1 MNSDGDKKRTRNYSI
16 PYIYR
21 NLITTMN
28 RENHLLLPAALLG
41 IITLIVMNYFPVLFQ
56 RRFLNEVTGGGT
68 LRSIGI
74 LAVIY
79 FAVMSISAFLHFLGK
94 FYFEPR
100 INLVRLHFLALLLG
114 KKMKIDLKYIEDSE
128 YMNKI
133 EAAMVSTNGNQTG
146 YEAILRSIFTVP
158 PLFISTIMFSLLLG
172 KLSILIP
179 LLCFLNAFMDF
190 YISRKVETYRYSLK
204 EKEAGYSRLKNM
216 ALNSMSDYSY
226 GKEIRIYG
234 LKDRLI
240 SFFEEK
246 AQNWADIYR
255 SIFTKKFNLGFITS
269 VSSLISD
276 VVIYGIMVRG
286 LINGMTPADFSMYFL
301 AAVSLSQNLKDII
314 PNISSVISE
323 SWYVDDSLTFIN
335 EPLENAGGKITVR
348 PEGPQEIEFKNV
360 TFRYSGTDQDVLK
373 NFSLRIRKGEKLAV
387 VGINGAGKTTLVKLM
402 TGLFEPDEGEI
413 LIGGKNINEY
423 SKDTLFGMF
432 STVFQY
438 VNIMPYDIRTNVTG
452 SDGDLTEETESKVMD
467 VLARAGLG
475 EKVRSLPDGINQK
488 LNKGVYEDAV
498 DLSGGENQKL
508 TIARALYKDGNILI
522 MDEPTAALDALAE
535 QEIYQSLN
543 EMAGSKTA
551 VYISHRLASTRF
563 CDRIILI
570 SGNGIAEEGTHRE
583 LMDKRG
589 RYYDMFITQGKYY
602 QNEEEAV

>member
-432 STVFQY
+432 STVFQF

>member
-100 INLVRLHFLALLLG
+100 INLERLHFLALLLG

-204 EKEAGYSRLKNM
+204 
-216 ALNSMSDYSY
+216 
-226 GKEIRIYG
+226 
-234 LKDRLI
+234 
-240 SFFEEK
+240 
-246 AQNWADIYR
+246 
-255 SIFTKKFNLGFITS
+255 
-269 VSSLISD
+269 
-276 VVIYGIMVRG
+276 
-286 LINGMTPADFSMYFL
+286 
-301 AAVSLSQNLKDII
+301 
-314 PNISSVISE
+314 
-323 SWYVDDSLTFIN
+323 
-335 EPLENAGGKITVR
+335 
-348 PEGPQEIEFKNV
+348 
-360 TFRYSGTDQDVLK
+360 
-373 NFSLRIRKGEKLAV
+373 
-387 VGINGAGKTTLVKLM
+387 
-402 TGLFEPDEGEI
+402 
-413 LIGGKNINEY
+413 
-423 SKDTLFGMF
+423 
-432 STVFQY
+432 
-438 VNIMPYDIRTNVTG
+438 
-452 SDGDLTEETESKVMD
+452 
-467 VLARAGLG
+467 
-475 EKVRSLPDGINQK
+475 
-488 LNKGVYEDAV
+488 
-498 DLSGGENQKL
+498 
-508 TIARALYKDGNILI
+508 
-522 MDEPTAALDALAE
+522 
-535 QEIYQSLN
+535 
-543 EMAGSKTA
+543 
-551 VYISHRLASTRF
+551 
-563 CDRIILI
+563 
-570 SGNGIAEEGTHRE
+570 
-583 LMDKRG
+583 
-589 RYYDMFITQGKYY
+589 
-602 QNEEEAV
+602 